1 MRGGERGRG
10 ERVYE
15 ARGCHA
21 TRPLG
26 LGSGRGGAPR
36 FVLLQVDLFF
46 KKEKKKGKLHM
57 QAQWGQAASGT
68 LVVGGPVGASW
79 TWTRDVA
86 ARHQNSDECAPTQQT
101 PPEKFVAH

>member
-1 MRGGERGRG
+1 
-10 ERVYE
+10 
-15 ARGCHA
+15 
-21 TRPLG
+21 
-26 LGSGRGGAPR
+26 
-36 FVLLQVDLFF
+36 
-46 KKEKKKGKLHM
+46 M

>member
-46 KKEKKKGKLHM
+46 KKEKKRGNYTCRRSGARL
-57 QAQWGQAASGT
+57 QAA
-68 LVVGGPVGASW
+68 
-79 TWTRDVA
+79 R
-86 ARHQNSDECAPTQQT
+86 
-101 PPEKFVAH
+101 